1 MDQNVNYLG
10 SGLSFFLFVVQQIIF
25 STFFSHGGHFSYAFA
40 TASVSQDWDALRN
53 LKHVPRKTAETADT
67 VDWKHGEID
76 TSQNT
81 VLKIGVKTLQVLL
94 TTSCIFE
101 ILKTFGILRLFTKT
115 VINYKR
121 IFQDHISYILALT
134 NSSCPKEGN
143 IFLKWLQYQ

>member
-81 VLKIGVKTLQVLL
+81 VIKIALKLYKCCWPLHV
-94 TTSCIFE
+94 F
-101 ILKTFGILRLFTKT
+101 LKSSKQSEILRLFTKT

-121 IFQDHISYILALT
+121 IFQDYISYIIALT
-134 NSSCPKEGN
+134 NSSCPKEGK